1 MPIYEYQ
8 CQKCDHSFE
17 KLVLKGNESIE
28 CPQCHTTGAKKMM
41 SVCGF
46 SVGGKFRSSSDSSC
60 SGCSATSCDPCK
72 PS

>member
-8 CQKCDHSFE
+8 CQKCEHFFE
-17 KLVLKGNESIE
+17 KLVLKGNEPVE
-28 CPQCHTTGAKKMM
+28 CPKCHTGGVKKMM

-60 SGCSATSCDPCK
+60 TGCTATSCTSCK
-72 PS
+72 TG

>member
-8 CQKCDHSFE
+8 CQKCEHFFE
-17 KLVLKGNESIE
+17 KLVLKGNEPIA
-28 CPQCHTTGAKKMM
+28 CPKCHTGGVKKMM

-60 SGCSATSCDPCK
+60 TGCTTTSCTSCK
-72 PS
+72 PV